1 MGHVS
6 VKKNLDLL
14 MVFPGGGDFYD
25 PKFRNVLGSAYILA
39 FLKNHGINAKQFISN
54 EFLNM
59 QECARQ
65 ILRYKP
71 KIVGFTV
78 YNSNVMQS
86 LLIARALK
94 EKNPKI
100 IIIFGGPT
108 PTVQAEDILRDY
120 KYVDLC
126 VRGEGEEI
134 LLKLINHLAPYGY
147 IIQKSPLEG
156 IQGISFRNQNEI
168 IRCPDSNVLYSHRSE
183 PYYLDNY
190 PSPHLTNV
198 IPLQDSLHLGI
209 ITGRGCNQNC
219 IYCNCATLSKRNV
232 YFHSIDRVI
241 EELEYI
247 SQAENIKVPIPIN
260 DDTFSI
266 VPKRARAICERI
278 IDQDLKV
285 ALGCITRADKV
296 DKDLLDLM
304 KLAGFRSI
312 GFSLESSVPKVL
324 RTIGKV
330 CPPEKKDDLG
340 YEKEKNFILSV
351 ERMVS
356 YAKEIG
362 MTVYISSLIGSPGE
376 SLQDAEKTIKTVK
389 KFDPD
394 FYTHNYL
401 HLYKGTPI
409 FENHA
414 KYGYDVKTIGKI
426 NKFFTIN
433 NYPFDVYKVKLG
445 PKATD
450 LHNAKVIDYNA
461 LQTFSLTPMK
471 GRQSDFFISVII
483 NNDILTPEMVSWLQN
498 NLMINGSIYHIY
510 SSQKLYEDLYLKN
523 EETLFDLLS
532 PTQFYEHYY
541 WENRSLKSGRM
552 AKLGEYVGMNI
563 EFKDIITTLSEYVGE
578 MKDLRNVISQ
588 SESLK
593 DVEELLRFLDELETQ
608 KEPFDYLFSKRL
620 NPQFMNLCR
629 WTTNK
634 ANCIFME
641 TAILSDR
648 GIQLCWNF
656 EPIADLS
663 LNFSQLKEI
672 VELKQNTFKNQM
684 NCHSCSQNDD
694 CVKCLYPSPMDYNQF
709 CKYSFNRN
717 KKAGNVLYSFN
728 AIKELLFKPISV
740 YDY

>member
-1 MGHVS
+1 MKS
-6 VKKNLDLL
+6 NLELL

-39 FLKNHGINAKQFISN
+39 FLRENGINAKQFISN
-54 EFLNM
+54 EFLNVH
-59 QECARQ
+59 ECAQ
-65 ILRYKP
+65 KILRYKP
-71 KIVGFTV
+71 KMVGFTV

-86 LLIARALK
+86 LLIAKALK
-94 EKNPKI
+94 EINPKI
-100 IIIFGGPT
+100 VIIFGGPT

-126 VRGEGEEI
+126 VRGEGEEVV
-134 LLKLINHLAPYGY
+134 LTLINHLVPYEHV
-147 IIQKSPLEG
+147 IQNSPLEDVC
-156 IQGISFRNQNEI
+156 GISYRKQNEI
-168 IRCPDSNVLYSHRSE
+168 ISCPDSNVLFSHRSE
-183 PYYLDNY
+183 ACYLDKY
-190 PSPHLTNV
+190 PSPHLTST
-198 IPLQDSLHLGI
+198 IPIQDSLHVGI

-247 SQAENIKVPIPIN
+247 SQVENIKIPIPIN
-260 DDTFSI
+260 DDTFTI
-266 VPKRARAICERI
+266 IPKRAREICERI
-278 IDQDLKV
+278 IDHEIKV
-285 ALGCITRADKV
+285 PLGCITRADKV

-304 KLAGFRSI
+304 KLAGFSSI
-312 GFSLESSVPKVL
+312 GFSLETSVPRVL
-324 RTIGKV
+324 RNIGKV
-330 CPPEKKDDLG
+330 SPPEKKDDLE
-340 YEKEKNFILSV
+340 YEKEKNFILNV
-351 ERMVS
+351 EKMVS

-362 MTVYISSLIGSPGE
+362 MTVYISTLIGSPGE
-376 SLQDAEKTIKTVK
+376 SLKDAETTLKMVSKLN
-389 KFDPD
+389 PH

-409 FENHA
+409 YENHA
-414 KYGYDVKTIGKI
+414 KYGYKIQPIGKI
-426 NKFFTIN
+426 NKFFTTN
-433 NYPFDVYKVKLG
+433 SYPFDIYKIKLG

-450 LHNAKVIDYNA
+450 LHNSKVIDYNA
-461 LQTFSLTPMK
+461 LQTFSLTPMI
-471 GRQSDFFISVII
+471 GIQRDFFIKVII
-483 NNDILTPEMVSWLQN
+483 NNDILTPEMMSWLQN

-510 SSQKLYEDLYLKN
+510 SSQRSYEDLYLKN
-523 EETLFDLLS
+523 EATLFDMLS

-541 WENRSLKSGRM
+541 WENKKLKSGRM
-552 AKLGEYVGMNI
+552 AKLGEHAGMCI
-563 EFKDIITTLSEYVGE
+563 EFQDIITSLSEYLGE
-578 MKDLRNVISQ
+578 MKDLRNIIAQSQ
-588 SESLK
+588 NLK
-593 DVEELLRFLDELETQ
+593 DVEKFLEFFDELNAQ
-608 KEPFDYLFSKRL
+608 KEPFDYLFSKKL

-634 ANCIFME
+634 ANCTFME
-641 TAILSDR
+641 TAILSER

-663 LNFSQLKEI
+663 LNFSQIKRI
-672 VELKQNTFKNQM
+672 IELKQILLKKQM
-684 NCHSCSQNDD
+684 NCHSCSKNDD
-694 CVKCLYPSPMDYNQF
+694 CVKCLYPYPMDHEQY

>member
-1 MGHVS
+1 
-6 VKKNLDLL
+6 VKSTLDLL

-25 PKFRNVLGSAYILA
+25 PEFRNVLGSAYILA
-39 FLKNHGINAKQFISN
+39 FLKENGITAKQFTSN
-54 EFLNM
+54 EFLNV
-59 QECARQ
+59 QECVQ
-65 ILRYKP
+65 KILRYKP

-86 LLIARALK
+86 LLIAKALK
-94 EKNPKI
+94 LKNPKLI
-100 IIIFGGPT
+100 IVFGGPT

-120 KYVDLC
+120 KYVDIC
-126 VRGEGEEI
+126 VRGEGEEVV
-134 LLKLINHLAPYGY
+134 LKIIRHLAPYEHV
-147 IIQKSPLEG
+147 IHKSHLEDVY
-156 IQGISFRNQNEI
+156 GISYRNQNDI
-168 IRCPDSNVLYSHRSE
+168 INCPDSNTLYSHRNE
-183 PYYLDNY
+183 AYYLDKY
-190 PSPHLTNV
+190 PSPHLTNI
-198 IPLQDSLHLGI
+198 IPLQDSIHLGI

-219 IYCNCATLSKRNV
+219 IYCNCATLSKRNI
-232 YFHSIDRVI
+232 YFHSINRVI

-247 SQAENIKVPIPIN
+247 NQFENIKVPIPIN
-260 DDTFSI
+260 DDTFTI
-266 VPKRARAICERI
+266 VPKRARLICERI
-278 IDQDLKV
+278 INQDIKV
-285 ALGCITRADKV
+285 PLGCITRADKV

-304 KLAGFRSI
+304 KLAGFRSV
-312 GFSLESSVPKVL
+312 GFSLETSVPSVL

-340 YEKEKNFILSV
+340 YAKEKDFILSV

-362 MTVYISSLIGSPGE
+362 MTVYISTLIGSPGE
-376 SLQDAEKTIKTVK
+376 SLQDAEKTLKTVQK
-389 KFDPD
+389 LDPD

-409 FENHA
+409 YENHA

-433 NYPFDVYKVKLG
+433 NYPFDVYKVNLG

-450 LHNAKVIDYNA
+450 LHNSKVIDYNA
-461 LQTFSLTPMK
+461 LQTFSLTPIK
-471 GRQSDFFISVII
+471 GIQRDFFINVII
-483 NNDILTPEMVSWLQN
+483 NNDKLNPEMVSWLQN

-510 SSQKLYEDLYLKN
+510 SSHQLYEDLYLKN
-523 EETLFDLLS
+523 EETLFDMLS

-541 WENRSLKSGRM
+541 WENRRLKSGRM
-552 AKLGEYVGMNI
+552 AKLGEYAGMSI
-563 EFKDIITTLSEYVGE
+563 EFKNMITALSEYLGE
-578 MKDLRNVISQ
+578 MKDLRHIITQ
-588 SESLK
+588 SENLK
-593 DVEELLRFLDELETQ
+593 DVEEFLKFFDELNSQ

-641 TAILSDR
+641 TAILSEK
-648 GIQLCWNF
+648 GVQLCWNF

-663 LNFSQLKEI
+663 LNFSQIKRI
-672 VELKQNTFKNQM
+672 IELKQSSFENQM
-684 NCHSCSQNDD
+684 NCHSCLKNDD
-694 CVKCLYPSPMDYNQF
+694 CVKCLYPYPMDYKQF
-709 CKYSFNRN
+709 CNYSFNRN